1 MAVQKVRLNI
11 TPREPFREFLEAD
24 CRWYVV
30 VAHRRAGKTVAAIQK
45 IFKCAFEAKRMTP
58 RPRFAYIAP
67 TRSQAKD
74 IAWAYMVEYAK
85 QIPNTDINI
94 GELTIKLPNGAEIK
108 LYSGENYERM
118 RGVYFDG
125 VVSDEDADIPPAAF
139 EYVILPCLLDYRGW
153 HVRMGTPKGKNAFYK
168 ALVDGQTNP
177 EVFTVVVKASESGIL
192 REFDLRQIKD
202 KIGSDAFQQEMECD
216 FNVGR
221 AGSVYADELTK
232 ARTEGRVLNVPY
244 DPAHPVYTTWDL
256 GSPENTVVCYW
267 QRVGFQYRLI
277 DCDHN
282 LRNSDGTSMKT
293 GQRVAHMMGKG
304 YAFGAHLLPHDSR
317 IVQYD
322 AMNMLTKLKEAGLK
336 NAKAIPRGA
345 AGAEEKRVLTMLDL
359 FASIYFDSEKLG
371 TEFGLL
377 EAIDN
382 YHRKEDKKGGFVTSK
397 IVHDWSS
404 HFCDAFGMFGE
415 ALKAQMIPSGRD
427 GYAPRGTIKKAKV
440 RCGGL

>member
-1 MAVQKVRLNI
+1 MK
-11 TPREPFREFLEAD
+11 D
-24 CRWYVV
+24 YRWYVV

-45 IFKCAFEAKRMTP
+45 IFKCAFEAKRLTP
-58 RPRFAYIAP
+58 RPRYAYIAP

-74 IAWAYMVEYAK
+74 IAWAYMVEYAS
-85 QIPNTDINI
+85 QIPNTDVNI

-168 ALVDGQTNP
+168 ALTEGQRND
-177 EVFTVVVKASESGIL
+177 EVFTVVVKASQSGIL
-192 REFDLRQIKD
+192 SDYDLRQIKD
-202 KIGSDAFQQEMECD
+202 KIGADAYQQEMECD

-221 AGSVYADELTK
+221 PGAIYSDELTK
-232 ARTEGRVLNVPY
+232 ANVEGRVLPIPY
-244 DPAHPVYTTWDL
+244 DPAYPVYTTRDL
-256 GSPENTVVCYW
+256 GSPQNTVVCYW

-277 DCDHN
+277 DCDHDLKN
-282 LRNSDGTSMKT
+282 PDGTSMKT
-293 GQRVAHMMGKG
+293 GQRVAYMLAKG
-304 YAFGAHLLPHDSR
+304 YSYGAHLLPHDSR

-322 AMNMLTKLKEAGLK
+322 AMNMLTKLRDAGLP
-336 NAKAIPRGA
+336 NAKAIPKA
-345 AGAEEKRVLTMLDL
+345 DAGAEEKRVLTMLDL
-359 FASIYFDSEKLG
+359 FASIYFNSDKLSDEAG
-371 TEFGLL
+371 ML

-382 YHRKEDKKGGFVTSK
+382 YHRKEDKKAGWVTSK
-397 IVHDWSS
+397 IVHDWCS

-415 ALKAQMIPSGRD
+415 ALKAGMIPSGAD
-427 GYAPRGTIKKAKV
+427 KATPGPSIRKANVKV
-440 RCGGL
+440 GGL